1 MDSPKFIVS
10 NQKED
15 SISIH
20 MVKMHL
26 WSVSPRERSLFT
38 VSKLK
43 D

>member
-20 MVKMHL
+20 MVKI
-26 WSVSPRERSLFT
+26 SV
-38 VSKLK
+38 VSMI
-43 D
+43 DYNR